1 MRRSEK
7 EIIDKVEIE
16 DIIRR
21 AEICRLALSV
31 SDQPY
36 IVPVNFGYKD
46 NCLYIHSARAGQKI
60 EMLKR
65 NNRVSFEME
74 IGAEV
79 ILEETACD
87 CRARY
92 KSVIGT
98 GRAYLVDDP
107 EGKRKG
113 LDILMAHYS
122 ERLFTFADNKI
133 AGMLIIRIEID
144 SLTGKKA

>member
-46 NCLYIHSARAGQKI
+46 NCLYIHSAIAGQKI